1 MTLDSAEPEG
11 DSAASWFS
19 PDPHY
24 PSDGRGLSEV
34 DVAIRTLSQGM
45 HSRLNRSAAYGKR
58 HGKSHGKHSGRGR
71 GRGVLTPAE
80 RRRLLT
86 PEGRAKANGL
96 MLSKSRGGKGPGGK
110 GRGRGRRPVRV
121 QTGKKEPAPG
131 DPPPDPSD
139 IGCTPKSK
147 GLQLPWTT
155 RSDLPP
161 LPVAWNDTSTP
172 LPPYQRQRPKRC
184 AILIDRH
191 VHKNGGSTIR
201 DLLLEQE
208 RLGHALYQGYTQLY
222 WRSIYQ
228 KLKKVVS
235 EVRGQ

>member
-1 MTLDSAEPEG
+1 M
-11 DSAASWFS
+11 
-19 PDPHY
+19 
-24 PSDGRGLSEV
+24 LSV
-34 DVAIRTLSQGM
+34 QSCSHPLS
-45 HSRLNRSAAYGKR
+45 LA
-58 HGKSHGKHSGRGR
+58 
-71 GRGVLTPAE
+71 
-80 RRRLLT
+80 RRR
-86 PEGRAKANGL
+86 
-96 MLSKSRGGKGPGGK
+96 
-110 GRGRGRRPVRV
+110 
-121 QTGKKEPAPG
+121 
-131 DPPPDPSD
+131 
-139 IGCTPKSK
+139 
-147 GLQLPWTT
+147 
-155 RSDLPP
+155 RSP
-161 LPVAWNDTSTP
+161 STP